1 MAAPEV
7 NEDTE
12 EQEGSPGRPFQMTT
26 LARHSLI
33 YGGGMLATKL
43 VAVLMLP
50 IYTNWLTTEDY
61 GVLQLIT
68 MTFEVVTL
76 IAGSRLGLGLFH
88 FYYKEDDSERR
99 KEIVSTAFLLLSFTY
114 GVTAIATAYFAPS
127 LAAFVFDGEA
137 GVNTLYI
144 RLAALSMAFEG
155 MIIVP
160 YGYLRLTDRSVMF
173 VGVSLGRLALH
184 VSLNLLFL
192 VGFDMGVLGVLL
204 GSAIS
209 NTLIGF
215 LLSFS
220 LLRSVGK
227 AFRRAT
233 AVAFVRFGIP
243 LVVMQGATF
252 ITTFGDRFF
261 LNRATNESTVG
272 VYGMAY
278 LFGILVAQLGYAPF
292 QQGWGPRRFEL
303 AKDENRDEIY
313 AKVFVYLNILLM
325 TAAVG
330 LSLFAGDALR
340 LIANEDFHVA
350 AEFVPVLALA
360 IVFQSW
366 SSHLNLGTFIREK
379 PEYYTLAKWGAAFV
393 ALAGYL
399 LLIPLWGVWGAVI
412 TTLVSLVVDAF
423 LSHTFSQRLWRVEYR
438 WAPVV
443 AIVTLGVAVGGGS
456 MLIPALPLLTSIGVH
471 LLMFS
476 GYLVALWVLPVLS
489 AEERS
494 EARRRAVDGLA
505 RAQAVVRG
513 GG

>member
-1 MAAPEV
+1 MAAPDV
-7 NEDTE
+7 NEDDPK
-12 EQEGSPGRPFQMTT
+12 QEGSERQPFRMAT

-68 MTFEVVTL
+68 MTFEVVTM
-76 IAGSRLGLGLFH
+76 IAGSRIGLGLFH
-88 FYYKEDDSERR
+88 FYYKEDDPRR
-99 KEIVSTAFLLLSFTY
+99 REEIVSTAFLLLSFTY

-144 RLAALSMAFEG
+144 RLAAMSMAFEG

-160 YGYLRLTDRSVMF
+160 YGYLRLTDRSIMF
-173 VGVSLGRLALH
+173 VGVSLGRLALQ
-184 VSLNLLFL
+184 VTLNLIFL

-204 GSAIS
+204 GSVI
-209 NTLIGF
+209 THTVVG
-215 LLSFS
+215 S
-220 LLRSVGK
+220 LLAIGLVRTVGK
-227 AFRRAT
+227 TFRGVAAKAFI
-233 AVAFVRFGIP
+233 RFGIP

-261 LNRATNESTVG
+261 LNRATDESTVG

-278 LFGILVAQLGYAPF
+278 LFGILVAQLGYSPF

-303 AKDENRDEIY
+303 AKDENRDDIY

-350 AEFVPVLALA
+350 ADYVPVLALA

-366 SSHLNLGTFIREK
+366 SSHLNLGTYISEK
-379 PEYYTLAKWGAAFV
+379 PEYYTAAKWGSAFV
-393 ALAGYL
+393 ALAGYVW
-399 LLIPLWGVWGAVI
+399 LIPLWGLWGAVI

-438 WAPVV
+438 WSPVV
-443 AIVTLGVAVGGGS
+443 AIVVLGTVVGGGS
-456 MLIPALPLLTSIGVH
+456 MLLPDLPLVSSIGAH

-476 GYLVALWVLPVLS
+476 GYVVALWVLPILT

-494 EARRRAVDGLA
+494 EVRRRAADGLGRA
-505 RAQAVVRG
+505 RALLRG